1 MRYFVIAGEASGDL
15 HARHLMSSIAR
26 LDGEAEIRYWYRP
39 DLAFMGIVP
48 VLRHLRK
55 ILRGERDCKASIEA
69 FRPDRLVLVDYPGF
83 NLRIAGW
90 FKRNC
95 KHFAPALDEM
105 GEVVETDPSYSPEVH
120 YYIAPKLWAW
130 KEYRIREVKRYV
142 DRMLSILPFE
152 VEWFGER
159 HGYRMDYVGNPTA
172 YEVRGYLG
180 SLGTSCKEQDD
191 RVIALL
197 PGSRMQEVV
206 GNLPRMIEALDVVPH
221 EYSFVIAAAPSI
233 ERRVYEGIVESIGD
247 ATLRERISIAQSSG
261 GDAQSTFRLL
271 MRAEAA
277 LVTSGT
283 ATLETALIGV
293 PQVVCYWMRW
303 GWLMNILRRILIKT
317 KYVSLVNLIC
327 GREVVPE
334 LIAGGMKV
342 EDVRRQLKDILPGG
356 KGREAQIQGYA
367 ELWKKLGDA
376 SAPEKAA
383 EIIASVVVV

>member
-95 KHFAPALDEM
+95 RHFAPALDEI

-159 HGYRMDYVGNPTA
+159 HGYRVDYVGNPTA

-191 RVIALL
+191 KVIALL

-206 GNLPRMIEALDVVPH
+206 GNLPRMLKALDGVDSGYGV
-221 EYSFVIAAAPSI
+221 VIAAAPGI
-233 ERRVYEGIVESIGD
+233 ERGVYERIVAEAGGS
-247 ATLRERISIAQSSG
+247 ALRERVSISQSSG
-261 GDAQSTFRLL
+261 GDALSTFRLL
-271 MRAEAA
+271 MRSTAA

-334 LIAGGMKV
+334 LIAGDMKV
-342 EDVRRQLKDILPGG
+342 DDVRRRLMDIMPGG
-356 KGREAQIQGYA
+356 AGREAQLRGYA
-367 ELWKKLGDA
+367 ELWEKLGDA
-376 SAPEKAA
+376 SAPERAA
-383 EIIASVVVV
+383 EIITRRFVV